1 MKKILLLLTTLIVL
15 LTGAYIIYQNNLAT
29 ENIVVEETSY
39 TITADSS
46 QATAESIATL
56 SSAEDMDSTESKVSK
71 PSVDIT
77 AKTISNT
84 DWKGPSSTY
93 LNTDGQEIDLSE
105 NYGNGTLINIWA
117 SWCEPCKVEM
127 PYFEEA
133 YQTYGEEINFL
144 MINAT
149 ESKPSETSEAAL
161 LFAEEMGMSMPVYF
175 DTNMKNQYLF
185 GATILPLTVIL
196 DDTGQVVEIVRGQ
209 VSSAKLTQLIEQI
222 L

>member
-46 QATAESIATL
+46 QATAESMATL
-56 SSAEDMDSTESKVSK
+56 SSAGDMDSTESKVSK

-84 DWKGPSSTY
+84 DWAGPSSTY

-105 NYGNGTLINIWA
+105 NYGKGTLINIWA

-133 YQTYGEEINFL
+133 
-144 MINAT
+144 
-149 ESKPSETSEAAL
+149 
-161 LFAEEMGMSMPVYF
+161 
-175 DTNMKNQYLF
+175 
-185 GATILPLTVIL
+185 
-196 DDTGQVVEIVRGQ
+196 
-209 VSSAKLTQLIEQI
+209 
-222 L
+222 